1 MARQRYYDE
10 RDYEDGN
17 DPNSADYD
25 PDYDYVEEDDE
36 DDDEARSFAYR
47 WG

>member
-17 DPNSADYD
+17 DPSSAEYD

-36 DDDEARSFAYR
+36 DEAPSYAYR
-47 WG
+47 WD